1 MNITMSKG
9 PVARWL
15 TGTVVATAAAT
26 ALIASTS
33 PAQAAQVGTNFC
45 VNQGHNIYSSPDINS
60 TRVGFVS
67 YYGVWHHYSTSGG
80 WSLGYDRQDGEAG
93 YVPLGILAQDLGNG
107 STATV
112 CPYH

>member
-1 MNITMSKG
+1 MKILSKG
-9 PVARWL
+9 RTASRWL
-15 TGTVVATAAAT
+15 TGATIAAAAAT
-26 ALIASTS
+26 ALVAS

-45 VNQGHNIYSSPDINS
+45 VNQGHTIYTSADMNS
-60 TRVGFVS
+60 GHAGFVS
-67 YYGVWHHYSTSGG
+67 YYGVWHHYATSGN

-107 STATV
+107 SSATV